1 MKKVELLSPVG
12 NKEMLY
18 YAIHNGADAVY
29 LSGKNYGARKFAS
42 NFTNEELMNAINY
55 AHTYGVKVYVTVN
68 TLTYEEEL
76 DSILEYIGFL
86 YQNQVDALIIQDIG
100 LIKKVREYYPNLEL
114 HASTQCHTNN
124 KEAASFFQKLGLKRV
139 VLAREMSLEEIKKID
154 IPIEKEVFVYGALC
168 VCYSGCCLFSSLN
181 GGRSGNRGE
190 CVGSCRLPYQLIK
203 NNEVVKTDG
212 QYLLSTKELNTLP
225 NLKELLDAN
234 IDSLKI
240 EGRMKSPSYVGYV
253 TRLYRT
259 LIDKYYNNEPLTLTK
274 EEQINL
280 KKLYNREF
288 TKGYLFHESDIM
300 NIKTPNHQ
308 GIPVGKVLSTTKD
321 KIKIKVTNDS
331 LNQGDGIRFQNN
343 NTGMIINRL
352 YDDKNLLKNSI
363 SSPHIAYVENT
374 KHIHGEDI
382 ILKTTDFKLTKS
394 LEQVTEKKI
403 PIDIY
408 FEARKN
414 KQMSITIKDD
424 KNKVEVLGNIP
435 ELAIN
440 RSTTQEEVEHQL
452 NKLGNTP
459 YKASLIEVNID
470 TNLFINIKS
479 INELRRK
486 AVQELTSKR
495 IHPHQISS
503 PSYTKKQSTTLDKYP
518 SQDKINISILTRN
531 ETQLKCALENQID
544 TIYTTDYNLYNTY
557 KDYNNIYYRL
567 PRIIN
572 THPNLE
578 NENLLITEI
587 GSLNHYQKNNHLISD
602 YTLNITNHN
611 SIELLTKNNVKK
623 VTLSVELTDN
633 QIKNIMKTN
642 YPAELIIYGR
652 LELMVMKYCPLKKC
666 LNYCKNCKDSK
677 DKFYLEDK
685 EKNRY
690 PMLRE
695 NCITH
700 ILHKNITNKI
710 PNIYNYIS
718 YGIKNFR
725 IELFN
730 EDYNEVENL
739 IKKVR
744 EEINNTKGKDT
755 KI

>member
-259 LIDKYYNNEPLTLTK
+259 LIDKYYNNESLTLTK

-300 NIKTPNHQ
+300 NIKT
-308 GIPVGKVLSTTKD
+308 K
-321 KIKIKVTNDS
+321 
-331 LNQGDGIRFQNN
+331 
-343 NTGMIINRL
+343 
-352 YDDKNLLKNSI
+352 
-363 SSPHIAYVENT
+363 
-374 KHIHGEDI
+374 
-382 ILKTTDFKLTKS
+382 
-394 LEQVTEKKI
+394 
-403 PIDIY
+403 
-408 FEARKN
+408 
-414 KQMSITIKDD
+414 
-424 KNKVEVLGNIP
+424 
-435 ELAIN
+435 
-440 RSTTQEEVEHQL
+440 
-452 NKLGNTP
+452 
-459 YKASLIEVNID
+459 
-470 TNLFINIKS
+470 
-479 INELRRK
+479 
-486 AVQELTSKR
+486 
-495 IHPHQISS
+495 
-503 PSYTKKQSTTLDKYP
+503 
-518 SQDKINISILTRN
+518 
-531 ETQLKCALENQID
+531 
-544 TIYTTDYNLYNTY
+544 
-557 KDYNNIYYRL
+557 
-567 PRIIN
+567 
-572 THPNLE
+572 
-578 NENLLITEI
+578 
-587 GSLNHYQKNNHLISD
+587 
-602 YTLNITNHN
+602 
-611 SIELLTKNNVKK
+611 
-623 VTLSVELTDN
+623 
-633 QIKNIMKTN
+633 
-642 YPAELIIYGR
+642 
-652 LELMVMKYCPLKKC
+652 
-666 LNYCKNCKDSK
+666 
-677 DKFYLEDK
+677 
-685 EKNRY
+685 
-690 PMLRE
+690 
-695 NCITH
+695 
-700 ILHKNITNKI
+700 
-710 PNIYNYIS
+710 
-718 YGIKNFR
+718 
-725 IELFN
+725 
-730 EDYNEVENL
+730 
-739 IKKVR
+739 
-744 EEINNTKGKDT
+744 
-755 KI
+755 

>member
-29 LSGKNYGARKFAS
+29 LSGKNYGARKFAN
-42 NFTNEELMNAINY
+42 NFTNEELIEAINY

-76 DSILEYIGFL
+76 NSILEYIGFL

-100 LIKKVREYYPNLEL
+100 LIKKVRKYYPNLEL

-259 LIDKYYNNEPLTLTK
+259 LIDKYYNDEPLTLTK

-280 KKLYNREF
+280 KKLFNREF
-288 TKGYLFHESDIM
+288 TKGYLFHDVDIM

-308 GIPVGKVLSTTKD
+308 GIPIGKVLSTTKD
-321 KIKIKVTNDS
+321 KIKIKIMNDS

-343 NTGMIINRL
+343 HEGMIINRL
-352 YDDKNLLKNSI
+352 YDEKNLLKNSI
-363 SSPHIAYVENT
+363 SSPNIAYLDNI

-403 PIDIY
+403 PVDIY
-408 FEARKN
+408 FEARKD
-414 KQMSITIKDD
+414 KHLCIEIKD
-424 KNKVEVLGNIP
+424 NQNRVEVLGDTP
-435 ELAIN
+435 EIAIN
-440 RSTTQEEVEHQL
+440 RNTTKEEVEHQL

-459 YKASLIEVNID
+459 YKASSIEVNID

-486 AVQELTSKR
+486 AVLELTSKR

-503 PSYTKKQSTTLDKYP
+503 LPHIEEKDSSLDKYP

-531 ETQLKCALENQID
+531 ESQLKCALENQVD
-544 TIYTTDYNLYNTY
+544 TIYTTDYNLYHTY
-557 KDYNNIYYRL
+557 KDYKNIYYRV
-567 PRIIN
+567 PRIMN
-572 THPNLE
+572 NHPNFE

-611 SIELLTKNNVKK
+611 SIELLTENNVKR

-642 YPAELIIYGR
+642 YPIELVIYGR

-666 LNYCKNCKDSK
+666 LNYCKNCKGSQ

-710 PNIYNYIS
+710 FNISNYIS

-725 IELFN
+725 IELFD

-739 IKKVR
+739 IRKIR
-744 EEINNTKGKDT
+744 EEIKNAKSKNTK
-755 KI
+755 I

>member
-12 NKEMLY
+12 NQEMLY
-18 YAIHNGADAVY
+18 YAIHNGADAIY

-42 NFTNEELMNAINY
+42 NFTNEELISAINY

-68 TLTYEEEL
+68 TLTYEEEI

-100 LIKKVREYYPNLEL
+100 LIQKVREIYPNLEL

-124 KEAASFFQKLGLKRV
+124 KHAASFFQKLGLKRV
-139 VLAREMSLEEIKKID
+139 VLAREMSLDEIKKIAT
-154 IPIEKEVFVYGALC
+154 PIEKEVFVYGALC

-190 CVGSCRLPYQLIK
+190 CVGSCRLPYKLIK
-203 NNEVVKTDG
+203 NNEVVKTEG

-225 NLKELLDAN
+225 HLKELLDAN

-259 LIDKYYNNEPLTLTK
+259 LIDKYYNNEPLILTK

-288 TKGYLFHESDIM
+288 TKGYLFHETDIM

-308 GIPVGKVLSTTKD
+308 GIPVGKILSTTKD

-343 NTGMIINRL
+343 NTGMMINRL
-352 YDDKNLLKNSI
+352 YDEKNFLKNSI
-363 SSPHIAYVENT
+363 SSPHIAYIENT

-394 LEQVTEKKI
+394 LEQITEKKI

-424 KNKVEVLGNIP
+424 KNKVEALGNIP
-435 ELAIN
+435 ELAIS

-452 NKLGNTP
+452 KKLGNTP
-459 YKASLIEVNID
+459 YQASILKVNID
-470 TNLFINIKS
+470 PNLFINIKK
-479 INELRRK
+479 INELRRQ
-486 AVQELTSKR
+486 AVLELTNKR

-503 PSYTKKQSTTLDKYP
+503 STSLSLKEQDISLDKYP
-518 SQDKINISILTRN
+518 SQDKIKISILTRN
-531 ETQLKCALENQID
+531 EPQLKCALENQVD

-567 PRIIN
+567 PRIMN
-572 THPNLE
+572 TYHNFA

-587 GSLNHYQKNNHLISD
+587 GSLNHYQKNNNLISD

-633 QIKNIMKTN
+633 QIKHIMKTN
-642 YPAELIIYGR
+642 YPTELIIYGR

-666 LNYCKNCKDSK
+666 LNYCKNCKNSK

-685 EKNRY
+685 DKNRY
-690 PMLRE
+690 PMIRE

-700 ILHKNITNKI
+700 ILQDKPINKI
-710 PNIYNYIS
+710 ENIKDYIS

-725 IELFN
+725 IELFD

-739 IKKVR
+739 IQKVR
-744 EEINNTKGKDT
+744 EEIKKCQ
-755 KI
+755 K

>member
-139 VLAREMSLEEIKKID
+139 VLAREMSLEEIQKID

-352 YDDKNLLKNSI
+352 YDDKSLLKNSI
-363 SSPHIAYVENT
+363 LSPHIAYVENT

-403 PIDIY
+403 PVDIY

-414 KQMSITIKDD
+414 KQMSITIKDNQ
-424 KNKVEVLGNIP
+424 NKVEVLGNIP

-440 RSTTQEEVEHQL
+440 RSTTQEEVEH
-452 NKLGNTP
+452 
-459 YKASLIEVNID
+459 
-470 TNLFINIKS
+470 
-479 INELRRK
+479 
-486 AVQELTSKR
+486 
-495 IHPHQISS
+495 
-503 PSYTKKQSTTLDKYP
+503 
-518 SQDKINISILTRN
+518 
-531 ETQLKCALENQID
+531 
-544 TIYTTDYNLYNTY
+544 
-557 KDYNNIYYRL
+557 
-567 PRIIN
+567 
-572 THPNLE
+572 
-578 NENLLITEI
+578 
-587 GSLNHYQKNNHLISD
+587 
-602 YTLNITNHN
+602 
-611 SIELLTKNNVKK
+611 
-623 VTLSVELTDN
+623 
-633 QIKNIMKTN
+633 
-642 YPAELIIYGR
+642 
-652 LELMVMKYCPLKKC
+652 
-666 LNYCKNCKDSK
+666 
-677 DKFYLEDK
+677 
-685 EKNRY
+685 
-690 PMLRE
+690 
-695 NCITH
+695 
-700 ILHKNITNKI
+700 
-710 PNIYNYIS
+710 
-718 YGIKNFR
+718 
-725 IELFN
+725 
-730 EDYNEVENL
+730 
-739 IKKVR
+739 
-744 EEINNTKGKDT
+744 
-755 KI
+755 